1 MSNHS
6 HQNKN
11 NLLKGIGTL
20 CIFIIFGYYIYQ
32 DAMNRMKLGKSL
44 NENAT
49 PPQREFSRESS
60 QLQCSPAIHEN
71 AADKNVTRKMQY
83 AVSNNSNDYD
93 TFNEHLDE
101 YLADPEDEITYPPE
115 IYDALIDDE

>member
-6 HQNKN
+6 HQDKN

-71 AADKNVTRKMQY
+71 AADKIVTRKCNMQY
-83 AVSNNSNDYD
+83 
-93 TFNEHLDE
+93 
-101 YLADPEDEITYPPE
+101 PITRTIMILSTNIWMNILQTLKMKSPIRPKSMMH
-115 IYDALIDDE
+115 